1 MVVTVSN
8 QYGTGAVAIAQR
20 VAAELGY
27 GFVDRELPVV
37 VAKRLNVPVD
47 VVEEN
52 EDSGRSI
59 GERLLTSL
67 EMATPELAPSTTI
80 AQPFDETLGERRAEV
95 APGERY
101 AFDTRAGHCWRK
113 ALAYGFNFG
122 QFGHVRLGVRQRRQ
136 RQALSLP
143 SEARIAARNVAP
155 YFFSFASPTP

>member
-80 AQPFDETLGERRAEV
+80 AQPFDETLV
-95 APGERY
+95 
-101 AFDTRAGHCWRK
+101 
-113 ALAYGFNFG
+113 
-122 QFGHVRLGVRQRRQ
+122 
-136 RQALSLP
+136 
-143 SEARIAARNVAP
+143 
-155 YFFSFASPTP
+155 